1 MSILQPRNNT
11 VRLKNRLKHIKVLVV
26 ILAVLLSVLSFALF
40 TIFSANHSANLLPED
55 LVYHEPARKVS
66 MYETPHGSQP
76 FLKDVLDNHKTTAII
91 IATHLVPSHP
101 SLDMLMEVLN
111 STRTYFKGL
120 PHNAPVIITVDG
132 IQKLIA
138 NDKRKGDAA
147 LYLSK
152 TNQNREKFKLYLN
165 ALQEKFGNDPRFQVL
180 VSDDNVG
187 LSTNLLRAMTSLD
200 PDTKYV
206 YILQHD
212 LPFRKEI
219 DHTNLLKTALEDSN
233 IRLVSFSRVG
243 SNDECIG
250 HNSQVEKNG
259 IRLKKFSKWSDQN
272 QFASVQHY
280 MQDIFPWV
288 KTPFPEM
295 VFFSATKRNC
305 TYYGPYFYENG
316 KDMFYGHTDATERYG
331 KKLAR
336 RIVSGEV
343 DITRLSSGNLIEM
356 RREFGEDKL
365 NEMLAKAKEGQ
376 TREK

>member
-147 LYLSK
+147 LYL
-152 TNQNREKFKLYLN
+152 
-165 ALQEKFGNDPRFQVL
+165 
-180 VSDDNVG
+180 
-187 LSTNLLRAMTSLD
+187 
-200 PDTKYV
+200 
-206 YILQHD
+206 
-212 LPFRKEI
+212 
-219 DHTNLLKTALEDSN
+219 
-233 IRLVSFSRVG
+233 
-243 SNDECIG
+243 
-250 HNSQVEKNG
+250 
-259 IRLKKFSKWSDQN
+259 
-272 QFASVQHY
+272 
-280 MQDIFPWV
+280 
-288 KTPFPEM
+288 
-295 VFFSATKRNC
+295 
-305 TYYGPYFYENG
+305 
-316 KDMFYGHTDATERYG
+316 
-331 KKLAR
+331 
-336 RIVSGEV
+336 
-343 DITRLSSGNLIEM
+343 
-356 RREFGEDKL
+356 
-365 NEMLAKAKEGQ
+365 
-376 TREK
+376 